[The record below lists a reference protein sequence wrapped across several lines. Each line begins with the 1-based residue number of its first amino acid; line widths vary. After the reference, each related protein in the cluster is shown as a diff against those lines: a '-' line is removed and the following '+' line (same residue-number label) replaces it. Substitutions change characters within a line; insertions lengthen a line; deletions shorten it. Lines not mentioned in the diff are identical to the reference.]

1 MPENLP
7 IRKPTRLKNYDYSSA
22 GAYFITICTHNRK
35 NIFSNIVGEGSPLPQ
50 LTTKGKLAEEYVL
63 KINEKYP
70 CVKIDKYV
78 IMPNHMHLILRIDN
92 DGRGNPS
99 PTVSNVVGWLKYSIT
114 KQINRNHDTAGNI
127 IFQRS
132 FHDHVIRDYDDYL
145 KIWEDIST
153 NPAKWQDDCF
163 YTE

>member
-1 MPENLP
+1 MIENLP
-7 IRKPTRLKNYDYSSA
+7 IRKPTRLKDYDYSSA

-35 NIFSNIVGEGSPLPQ
+35 NILSKIVGEGSPLPQ
-50 LTTKGKLAEEYVL
+50 LTTNGKLAEEYVL

-132 FHDHVIRDYDDYL
+132 FHDHVIRDYGDYL
-145 KIWEDIST
+145 KIWQYIDT

>member
-1 MPENLP
+1 MTENLP
-7 IRKPTRLKNYDYSSA
+7 IRKPTRLKDYDYSSA

-35 NIFSNIVGEGSPLPQ
+35 NILSKIVGEGSPLPQ
-50 LTTKGKLAEEYVL
+50 LTTNGKLAEEYVL

-145 KIWEDIST
+145 KIWEYIST

>member
-1 MPENLP
+1 MTENLP
-7 IRKPTRLKNYDYSSA
+7 IRKPTRLKDYDYSSA

-35 NIFSNIVGEGSPLPQ
+35 NILSKIVGEGSPLPQ
-50 LTTKGKLAEEYVL
+50 LTTNGKLAEEYVL

-145 KIWEDIST
+145 KIWQYIDT

>member
-35 NIFSNIVGEGSPLPQ
+35 NILSKIVGEGSPLPQ
-50 LTTKGKLAEEYVL
+50 LTTNGKLAEEYVL

-145 KIWEDIST
+145 KIWEYIST